1 MSECCGGNRDR
12 WPLSDAPGAWFR
24 RMIERC
30 HEYALQAKAA
40 GRPIVGI
47 LCEFTPRE
55 ILMAAGAVPV
65 CLCGGSA
72 ATIPAAEEHLP
83 ANLCPLIKST
93 YGYHLQRSN
102 PLLEAAD
109 LIVAE
114 TTCDGKKKMYELM
127 AQSRAMYVLELPQKA
142 QEPESLERWVAELR
156 KFRRFVESRW
166 SVEAGDD
173 KLRAAIAVMNRERA
187 LRRELAA
194 LQRADPPPMTGR
206 DLLDFKSSISGIPAD
221 LEQYARAL
229 ALFRARGPNAE
240 LAGRPRVLLTGVP
253 IVHGAERVLE
263 IIENGGGVVV
273 AMENCTALKPI
284 LEDVDAAA
292 ADPLRAI
299 AEKYFHLPCS
309 VMTPNE
315 RRLDSLRRL
324 AADYRPD
331 CVVDLVWQACLTYDV
346 ESHLVKR
353 LVEQEL
359 GLGYLRI
366 ETDYSPSDT
375 ARIAVRVEALL
386 ETVGQRR
393 PGRSSRCP

>member
-1 MSECCGGNRDR
+1 MSQCCGGDRD
-12 WPLSDAPGAWFR
+12 PSPAPDAPGDWFR
-24 RMIERC
+24 RMIAHC
-30 HEYALQAKAA
+30 HEYALQAKAS

-93 YGYHLQRSN
+93 YGYHLLRSN
-102 PLLEAAD
+102 PLLELAD
-109 LIVAE
+109 LVVAE

-142 QEPESLERWVAELR
+142 QQPESLEQWFAELR

-166 SVEAGDD
+166 NVDVSDD
-173 KLRAAIAVMNRERA
+173 KLRAAIEVMNRERR
-187 LRRELAA
+187 LRRDLAA
-194 LQRADPPPMTGR
+194 LLQADPPPLGGR

-221 LEQYARAL
+221 LEQYAQAL
-229 ALFRARGPNAE
+229 EMFRARGPNAQ

-273 AMENCTALKPI
+273 AMENCTGLKPI

-315 RRLDSLRRL
+315 RRLHSLRQL
-324 AADYRPD
+324 AATYRPH

-393 PGRSSRCP
+393 GCRSTHCP

>member
-1 MSECCGGNRDR
+1 
-12 WPLSDAPGAWFR
+12 
-24 RMIERC
+24 
-30 HEYALQAKAA
+30 
-40 GRPIVGI
+40 
-47 LCEFTPRE
+47 
-55 ILMAAGAVPV
+55 
-65 CLCGGSA
+65 
-72 ATIPAAEEHLP
+72 
-83 ANLCPLIKST
+83 
-93 YGYHLQRSN
+93 
-102 PLLEAAD
+102 
-109 LIVAE
+109 
-114 TTCDGKKKMYELM
+114 
-127 AQSRAMYVLELPQKA
+127 
-142 QEPESLERWVAELR
+142 
-156 KFRRFVESRW
+156 
-166 SVEAGDD
+166 
-173 KLRAAIAVMNRERA
+173 MNRERR
-187 LRRELAA
+187 LRRDLAA
-194 LQRADPPPMTGR
+194 LLQADPPPLGGR

-221 LEQYARAL
+221 LEQYAKAL
-229 ALFRARGPNAE
+229 EMFRARGPNAQW
-240 LAGRPRVLLTGVP
+240 AGRPRVLLTGVP

-273 AMENCTALKPI
+273 AMENCTGLKPI

-315 RRLDSLRRL
+315 RRLHSLRQL
-324 AADYRPD
+324 AAAYRPH

-393 PGRSSRCP
+393 GCRSTRCP